1 MNRFPLTIPQQGIWS
16 GHLLNDDKAMFN
28 TAECIAFDGKV
39 EAAVLAAAL
48 AKAVGECEA
57 LKGHFEDDKEAVCF
71 VSHELPLAYE
81 EVSLERDDE
90 TLARAWAWAD
100 LRRPFELT
108 QEAPCRFAL
117 LRGPGRDYLYSC
129 VHHIALDGF
138 GTTLLFQRIA
148 ELYAEGL
155 AGEMN
160 SPSPFGSL
168 AEVLAEELAQNS
180 RSATARPMPGR
191 KPWSRA
197 WSRYSRAS
205 PTASV
210 RSEPVAS
217 SAARAAERMS
227 PAPRKPASMRSKLW
241 LCSSACGLAS
251 TLPSW
256 SPAMG
261 TPVTTT

>member
-1 MNRFPLTIPQQGIWS
+1 MNRFPLTIPQQGLWS

-39 EAAVLAAAL
+39 EAAVLVAAL

-90 TLARAWAWAD
+90 TLARTWAWAD

-108 QEAPCRFAL
+108 QEPPCRFAL

-148 ELYAEGL
+148 ELYAKGL
-155 AGEMN
+155 AGAMN

-168 AEVLAEELAQNS
+168 AEVLAEEASRELSGKNS
-180 RSATARPMPGR
+180 
-191 KPWSRA
+191 K
-197 WSRYSRAS
+197 
-205 PTASV
+205 
-210 RSEPVAS
+210 
-217 SAARAAERMS
+217 
-227 PAPRKPASMRSKLW
+227 KD
-241 LCSSACGLAS
+241 
-251 TLPSW
+251 
-256 SPAMG
+256 
-261 TPVTTT
+261 